1 MSTSPRSVKKRKASD
16 MADTESDPQRRLEI
30 PASPK
35 PTSIMDLPPELVNQ
49 ILDHLVPNLPEIG
62 EPAPEAYDKLV
73 RQDPWYDFTRRRSAL
88 RNLCLVSHFFAD
100 LARPYLYHTIAITSE
115 DVLVL
120 LFRTITEN
128 PDCCGWTR
136 ALSCHMTLTN
146 TRVLRKTTRCL
157 NKLLPTWR
165 EGKGLPFVTD
175 YLEVRRANRG
185 PQDHYEIAQGILCMT
200 ITALYK
206 LETLLL
212 QLPAIEDDRD
222 YFELLGCLRMAMT
235 YFNTDEGE
243 KSRGY
248 LASLSEHYSIMIHD
262 RREPEALTPL
272 RHLTTLLLQGD
283 PSVEDPTTL
292 DEDDLD
298 GDPPEVFGVQTRHYL
313 PLLELLPAL
322 TTLEVSTDDGLFTF
336 LENEE
341 ELTGILAMAMPTS
354 STLSHVKHVYLH
366 SSVADPRNIGRLL
379 RHAPDLETLY
389 MFPRRVDSFHRI
401 PPQDA
406 TQADHDC
413 LDQALEKYGKK
424 LKHLDLNWFDCQGS
438 EASIGVGGR
447 LSTLPQLKEVEK
459 LCIQFVMLYGDL
471 PTGEHM
477 MQQRPVADLLPPN
490 LVELT
495 LEDWWWE
502 SLDDFDTFY
511 RWSDEQKEKHYR
523 EKKEYRETVLDM
535 FKALAA
541 VAGRNAKPGRYDDY
555 KMHKLKRVRFFIRT
569 LPTWLPVEGKGSPLV
584 EELFIELFQDVRELF
599 GKADVE
605 FVLDVDQPL
614 EMEEE
619 MQ

>member
-1 MSTSPRSVKKRKASD
+1 MPTSPGSVKKRKASD
-16 MADTESDPQRRLEI
+16 MADTESDAHWRPEN

-35 PTSIMDLPPELVNQ
+35 PKSIMDLPPELVNQ
-49 ILDHLVPNLPEIG
+49 ILDHLIPNLPEIG
-62 EPAPEAYDKLV
+62 EPAPEAYGKLV
-73 RQDPWYDFTRRRSAL
+73 REDPWYDFTRRRSAL

-115 DVLVL
+115 EVLVL

-128 PDCCGWTR
+128 PEYCGWTR
-136 ALSCHMTLTN
+136 SLSCHITLTN
-146 TRVLRKTTRCL
+146 SRVVRKTKRCL
-157 NKLLPTWR
+157 NKFLPTWR
-165 EGKGLPFVTD
+165 EGKGLVFITG
-175 YLEVRRANRG
+175 YLESLQIRRASTD
-185 PQDHYEIAQGILCMT
+185 PEEYYEMAQGIFGMT
-200 ITALYK
+200 ITALYS

-222 YFELLGCLRMAMT
+222 YFELISCLRITMS

-243 KSRGY
+243 KCRGY
-248 LASLSEHYSIMIHD
+248 LAILPEDVRTMIPDRLESE
-262 RREPEALTPL
+262 AFTPFQ
-272 RHLTTLLLQGD
+272 HLTTLLLQGD

-298 GDPPEVFGVQTRHYL
+298 AGDPPEVFGVQTRHYH
-313 PLLELLPAL
+313 PLFELLPAL

-341 ELTGILAMAMPTS
+341 DLTDILAVTRPITS
-354 STLSHVKHVYLH
+354 SHLSPAKHVYLH
-366 SSVADPRNIGRLL
+366 SSVADPRNIGRIL

-406 TQADHDC
+406 TLADEDC
-413 LDQALEKYGKK
+413 LDQVLEKYGKK

-471 PTGEHM
+471 PAGEQM
-477 MQQRPVADLLPPN
+477 MQQRPVVDLLPPN

-495 LEDWWWE
+495 LEDWWWD

-511 RWSDEQKEKHYR
+511 RWSDEQKEAHYR
-523 EKKEYRETVLDM
+523 DKKEYRETVLDM
-535 FKALAA
+535 MKGLAS
-541 VAGRNAKPGRYDDY
+541 VSGRNAKPGRYGEN
-555 KMHKLKRVRFFIRT
+555 KMHKLKRFRFFVRT
-569 LPTWLPVEGKGSPLV
+569 LPTWLPVDDKGPDV
-584 EELFIELFQDVRELF
+584 QELFKDVRELF
-599 GKADVE
+599 EKAGVE
-605 FVLDVDQPL
+605 FVVDVDQPL
-614 EMEEE
+614 DMEEE

>member
-1 MSTSPRSVKKRKASD
+1 
-16 MADTESDPQRRLEI
+16 MADTEADPHRRLEN

-35 PTSIMDLPPELVNQ
+35 TKSIMDHLPSELVNQ
-49 ILDHLVPNLPEIG
+49 ILDHLIPILPEIG

-73 RQDPWYDFTRRRSAL
+73 REDPWYDYTRRRSAL
-88 RNLCLVSHFFAD
+88 RNLCLVSHSFAD

-115 DVLVL
+115 EVLVL
-120 LFRTITEN
+120 LFRTITET
-128 PDCCGWTR
+128 PKYCGWTR
-136 ALSCHMTLTN
+136 SLSCHITLTN
-146 TRVLRKTTRCL
+146 RRVVRKTKRCL

-165 EGKGLPFVTD
+165 EGKGLAFVTG
-175 YLEVRRANRG
+175 YLESLQMRLASTN
-185 PQDHYEIAQGILCMT
+185 PEDYYEMPQGIFGMT
-200 ITALYK
+200 ISALPS

-222 YFELLGCLRMAMT
+222 YFELLSCLRITMS
-235 YFNTDEGE
+235 YFDTAEGE
-243 KSRGY
+243 KCRRY
-248 LASLSEHYSIMIHD
+248 LDILPEDIKTMIPD
-262 RREPEALTPL
+262 RVENKALTPFQ
-272 RHLTTLLLQGD
+272 HLTTLLLQGD

-292 DEDDLD
+292 DGEDDLD
-298 GDPPEVFGVQTRHYL
+298 GDPPEVFGVQIRHYH
-313 PLLELLPAL
+313 PMFELLPAL

-341 ELTGILAMAMPTS
+341 DLTDIIAITRPTS
-354 STLSHVKHVYLH
+354 SPLSHTKHVYLH

-389 MFPRRVDSFHRI
+389 MLPRRVDSFHRI

-413 LDQALEKYGKK
+413 LDQALEKYGNK

-459 LCIQFVMLYGDL
+459 LCLQLVMLYGDL
-471 PTGEHM
+471 PAGETM
-477 MQQRPVADLLPPN
+477 MQQRPVVDFLPPN

-502 SLDDFDTFY
+502 GLDDFDTFY
-511 RWSDEQKEKHYR
+511 RWSDEQKEKHYA

-535 FKALAA
+535 FKALAS
-541 VAGRNAKPGRYDDY
+541 VAGRNAKPGRHDEN
-555 KMHKLKRVRFFIRT
+555 KMHRLKRVRFFIKT
-569 LPTWLPVEGKGSPLV
+569 LPTWIPVEDKGNPCV
-584 EELFIELFQDVRELF
+584 EEMFKNVGELFE
-599 GKADVE
+599 KAGVE
-605 FVLDVDQPL
+605 FVFEVDQPL

-619 MQ
+619 MMQ